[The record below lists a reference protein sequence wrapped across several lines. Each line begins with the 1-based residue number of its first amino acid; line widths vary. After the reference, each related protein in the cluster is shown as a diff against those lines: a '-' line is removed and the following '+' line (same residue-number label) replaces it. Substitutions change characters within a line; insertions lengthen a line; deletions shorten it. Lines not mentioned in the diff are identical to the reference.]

1 MVVAGRASPGRR
13 LESGCGTGRVVRLG
27 QGTGCSAGTRSGGF
41 CKDVRGLG
49 IKFCGLSLLHSFLR
63 CELPPYN

>member
-49 IKFCGLSLLHSFLR
+49 IKFCG
-63 CELPPYN
+63 